1 MYVPDQHA
9 PGLHTSDGAVVPLKK
24 VTVNVSFTNLLCE
37 SVITQTYRNREKHPI
52 EAVYTFP
59 LTSRA
64 VLLDLSITIGERQL
78 QGIVV
83 EKRSAEE
90 RYEEAISDG
99 DAAIMLEQVQP
110 GLYTMNIGNIL
121 ENEEVQISI
130 RSAELYSWQDGC
142 LRYHLPTT
150 LAPRYGSPDQAGLQP
165 HQVPEKDLLT
175 EHRFQLR
182 ITLSGEISS
191 ATLASPS
198 HHIAVAKD
206 GGNTVVT
213 LARGEAAMDRDF
225 ILNIQLP
232 SAPPDTASV
241 AADQDSGFVALASF
255 IPRLDTAI
263 PADPRSIKIVV
274 DCSGSMA
281 GDSIAQA
288 RQVLNDILKQLRP
301 QDFFNIVVFGS
312 TSRTYFDH
320 QVPAGKDAITTVR
333 RRLRNLEANLGGTEM
348 YDALQTTV
356 KLTGPAIPQD
366 ILLITD
372 GEIWEEEEIFELMVA
387 SNHRV
392 FAVGVGSAVSEGFL
406 RRLAKMTG
414 GACELVVPN
423 EEMIEKIVRHFQRI
437 FLSRAQVSV
446 RWPQQPHQT
455 IPSTLGPAFAGD
467 TIHAFAR
474 FSEPPSGTVVCDIKT
489 ADGRAF
495 TQTVELCP
503 PSPQQRERMI
513 LSTDS
518 LARMAIWRAI
528 PETINEQES
537 EALAV
542 RYQLISPYT
551 NYLAIV
557 TRTEQERS
565 TSLPQL
571 RKVPHMLAAGWGGT
585 GSCFALESPS
595 IFDVISASQMSYD
608 MDIFE
613 ALEELSPDEKDRLR
627 QQATPEQF
635 LRGCNG
641 HNLTWPDTE
650 LAITTFAD
658 LQECSLPDSVI
669 DTIRQIADSHDPAVE
684 EDLVVL
690 AFLLAIMNSPAGSI
704 MNRSIKRAVTH
715 AQKTRRPD
723 QTLVQLMRGAFNTV
737 SETDWGPM
745 TADLT

>member
-1 MYVPDQHA
+1 
-9 PGLHTSDGAVVPLKK
+9 
-24 VTVNVSFTNLLCE
+24 
-37 SVITQTYRNREKHPI
+37 
-52 EAVYTFP
+52 
-59 LTSRA
+59 
-64 VLLDLSITIGERQL
+64 
-78 QGIVV
+78 
-83 EKRSAEE
+83 
-90 RYEEAISDG
+90 
-99 DAAIMLEQVQP
+99 
-110 GLYTMNIGNIL
+110 
-121 ENEEVQISI
+121 
-130 RSAELYSWQDGC
+130 
-142 LRYHLPTT
+142 
-150 LAPRYGSPDQAGLQP
+150 
-165 HQVPEKDLLT
+165 
-175 EHRFQLR
+175 
-182 ITLSGEISS
+182 
-191 ATLASPS
+191 
-198 HHIAVAKD
+198 
-206 GGNTVVT
+206 VT

-225 ILNIQLP
+225 ILNIKLP
-232 SAPPDTASV
+232 STPPDTACV
-241 AADQDSGFVALASF
+241 AADLESGFVALASF

-288 RQVLNDILKQLRP
+288 RQALNDILKHLRP

-312 TSRTYFDH
+312 TSRAYFDH
-320 QVPAGKDAITTVR
+320 QVPAGKDAITTVL
-333 RRLRNLEANLGGTEM
+333 RRLRNLEADLGGTEM

-356 KLTGPAIPQD
+356 ELTGPAIPQD
-366 ILLITD
+366 IMLITD
-372 GEIWEEEEIFELMVA
+372 GEIWEEKEIFELMVA

-406 RRLAKMTG
+406 RRLTDMTG

-423 EEMIEKIVRHFQRI
+423 EEMSEKIVRHFKRI
-437 FLSRAQVSV
+437 FLPRAQVSV
-446 RWPQQPHQT
+446 RWPQSPQQI
-455 IPSTLGPAFAGD
+455 IPSKLGPAFAGD

-474 FSEPPSGTVVCDIKT
+474 FSKQPKGTVVCDIKT
-489 ADGRAF
+489 ADGHAF
-495 TQTVELCP
+495 SQTVELCP
-503 PSPQQRERMI
+503 PSPQQYEHTI
-513 LSTDS
+513 LSADS
-518 LARMAIWRAI
+518 LARMAIWRAL
-528 PETINEQES
+528 PETTNEQEA

-551 NYLAIV
+551 NCLAIV

-595 IFDVISASQMSYD
+595 IFDVTSASQMSYD

-613 ALEELSPDEKDRLR
+613 ALEELSPNEKDRLR

-669 DTIRQIADSHDPAVE
+669 NAIRQIADSHDPAIE

-690 AFLLAIMNSPAGSI
+690 AFLLAMLNSPAGSI
-704 MNRSIKRAVTH
+704 LNRSVRRVVQQ

-723 QTLVQLMRGAFNTV
+723 QALVQLMSVAFSTV
-737 SETDWGPM
+737 SKTEWGAM
-745 TADLT
+745 AAHLT